1 MLRIEPEEFGDMELL
16 KLKLHNQIDAITRR
30 VQTIR
35 NVYEIKSLFEL
46 LSSFGLIINQVHYR
60 LVSRD

>member
-46 LSSFGLIINQVHYR
+46 LSSFGHIIKKVH
-60 LVSRD
+60 